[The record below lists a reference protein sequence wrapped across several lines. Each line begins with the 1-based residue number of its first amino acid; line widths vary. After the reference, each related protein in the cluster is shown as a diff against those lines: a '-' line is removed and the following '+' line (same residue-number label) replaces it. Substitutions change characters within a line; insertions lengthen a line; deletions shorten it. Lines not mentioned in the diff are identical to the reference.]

1 MGCVC
6 FGFLSS
12 NDTLFSRIYRSSTRL
27 LNILLLFFY
36 FFFKVLKKT
45 PRVYFQSPSQSSLMN
60 GSEHKISDRDV
71 QVPREASVDRNPIKR
86 TAQEIRKAIKHTAPL
101 SSLLT
106 RTIQDSGLS
115 SPRLCL
121 LLHYLI
127 SSARLV
133 RLLYPDILC
142 RKCVKRTY
150 L

>member
-1 MGCVC
+1 
-6 FGFLSS
+6 
-12 NDTLFSRIYRSSTRL
+12 
-27 LNILLLFFY
+27 
-36 FFFKVLKKT
+36 
-45 PRVYFQSPSQSSLMN
+45 MN

-71 QVPREASVDRNPIKR
+71 QVPREASADRNPIKR